1 MLIFPETPYWLIEA
15 NQPNLAAYVCM
26 NYNTNPFFNIEYLF
40 FRKSLQFF
48 RGANYD
54 ITAEINEIKE
64 KHKINQDHR
73 GEAKSWVWTFQK
85 LKSSSFF
92 KPFSCVGILY
102 ILAEAYGINSVLT
115 YMVFILKDS
124 GSGTN
129 LIKYGPILVGSARV
143 LAGGNNK

>member
-1 MLIFPETPYWLIEA
+1 MYAWITIQILF
-15 NQPNLAAYVCM
+15 
-26 NYNTNPFFNIEYLF
+26 FFNIEYLF

-124 GSGTN
+124 GSGSN

-143 LAGGNNK
+143 LAGGKYVIINTYFS